1 MVFMFYRSG
10 KHEIKQNELEER
22 PYEDL
27 KTAFKYSSDII

>member
-27 KTAFKYSSDII
+27 KTAFKYPSDII